1 MTHGPAML
9 IQPTSRVLQ
18 FASYTFD
25 ASLVEILTTLM
36 IGGCVCVPNEF
47 DRMNNITTVINQMK
61 IDVAL
66 LTPSFAQLI
75 QPSDV
80 PRLSTL
86 ILAGEAMSK
95 SHLSMW
101 AGKVNLVNG
110 YGPSEC
116 SVAAA
121 VNSKMT
127 SLTNPANIGHRLD
140 RCWIV
145 DARNHHRLAPI
156 GSVGELL
163 VEGPTLARGY
173 LNNQLKTADAFIKNP
188 RWSVSERYRYPG
200 TAPERRMYKT
210 GDLVKVCSDAT
221 GEMIFLGRKDTQ
233 AKVNGQRLELE
244 EVEYH
249 LSADDAVQHV
259 LVALP
264 KSGCCAKRLVA
275 VLSLRDL
282 ATSGV
287 NDGLSVV
294 SWDAASPVLSKV
306 QERLRDHLP
315 AYMIPSKWVVL
326 RQLPLLPSG
335 KLDRRQILAFVED
348 MNDDVH
354 AMISVAE
361 ETVKKVQTSSGIQQ
375 QLQEIW
381 GHVLNLA
388 PQRVGLNQ
396 SFLHLGGD
404 SISAMQVM
412 ARCRSEGIGVT
423 VQDIIR
429 SRSISDLA
437 SRVSL
442 PEQITYEGE
451 DAHEFDLSP
460 IQQLYFSCV
469 GSNWAQFNQSILL
482 RASRKLSSE
491 DVTRAFN
498 AVVKAHSML
507 RARFRKDGT
516 GHWRQRITTDI
527 AGSYRFR
534 AHNAATTTRMKSRI
548 EDSQRILDI
557 QKGPIVAVDLFNV
570 GPSDT
575 RLFITA
581 HHLVI
586 DVVSWRIILQD
597 LEDLINSG
605 TSKVQ
610 GSLPFQAWCRLQIE
624 NAQEQNAQ
632 MVLPH
637 KEVPVA
643 DFDYWGMLD
652 KPNVYGDVVNEDI
665 ELDSKTTTL
674 LLGSCHQCL
683 QTDAV
688 DILLAAILRSFRHA
702 FPARETP
709 PAVYNEGHGREP
721 WESKLDLSHTVGWFT
736 TLSPVYLPTAA
747 STGKQI
753 SFLLFSIL
761 RKSASLI

>member
-1 MTHGPAML
+1 ML
-9 IQPTSRVLQ
+9 IKPTSRVLQ

-36 IGGCVCVPNEF
+36 VGGCVCVPNEF
-47 DRMNNITTVINQMK
+47 DRMNNITIVINQMK
-61 IDVAL
+61 VDVAL

-80 PRLSTL
+80 PGLRTL

-95 SHLSMW
+95 SHLSIW

-116 SVAAA
+116 SVAVA
-121 VNSKMT
+121 VNPNMT
-127 SLTNPANIGHRLD
+127 LSTNPANIGHRLD
-140 RCWIV
+140 RCWVV
-145 DARNHHRLAPI
+145 DAQNHHRLAPI

-173 LNNQLKTADAFIKNP
+173 LNNPQMTAAAFIKNP
-188 RWSVSERYRYPG
+188 KWSTSGHYQYPG

-210 GDLVKVCSDAT
+210 GDLVKVCSDTT

-233 AKVNGQRLELE
+233 AKVAGQRLELDE
-244 EVEYH
+244 IEHH
-249 LSADDAVQHV
+249 LNADSEVQHV
-259 LVALP
+259 VVALP
-264 KSGCCAKRLVA
+264 KSGYCAKRLVA
-275 VLSLRDL
+275 VLSLQEL

-287 NDGLSVV
+287 TYGLEII
-294 SWDAASPVLSKV
+294 SWDASSLIISKI

-315 AYMIPSKWVVL
+315 AYMIPLKWVVL

-335 KLDRRQILAFVED
+335 KLDRRQIISFIED
-348 MNDDVH
+348 MSDEVH
-354 AMISVAE
+354 AKISVAE
-361 ETVKKVQTSSGIQQ
+361 ENAKTSQAASSIER
-375 QLQEIW
+375 QLQAIW
-381 GHVLNLA
+381 GYVLNLT
-388 PQRVGLNQ
+388 PQLVGLNQ
-396 SFLHLGGD
+396 PFLHLGGD

-412 ARCRSEGIGVT
+412 ARCRSEGMGVT

-429 SRSISDLA
+429 SKSISDLA

-442 PEQITYEGE
+442 PDQVTYEGE

-469 GSNWAQFNQSILL
+469 GSNWAQFNQSVLL
-482 RASRKLSSE
+482 RSSRKISSE

-516 GHWRQRITTDI
+516 GNWKQRITTDVSG
-527 AGSYRFR
+527 AYRFR
-534 AHNAATTTRMKSRI
+534 AHNATTAARMKSQM
-548 EDSQRILDI
+548 EDSQKSLDI
-557 QKGPIVAVDLFNV
+557 VKGPVVAVDSFDL
-570 GPSDT
+570 GPSGT
-575 RLFITA
+575 QLFIAA

-586 DVVSWRIILQD
+586 DVVSWHIILQD

-605 TSKVQ
+605 NLKAQ

-624 NAQEQNAQ
+624 NAQQQNAQ
-632 MVLPH
+632 RVLPH

-643 DFDYWGMLD
+643 DLDYWGMMD
-652 KPNVYGDVVNEDI
+652 KPNVYGDIVSEDI
-665 ELDSKTTTL
+665 EFDSKTTTM
-674 LLGSCHQCL
+674 LLGSCHQSL
-683 QTDAV
+683 QTDLV
-688 DILLAAILRSFRHA
+688 DLLLAAILQSFRHA

-709 PAVYNEGHGREP
+709 PAIYNEGHGREP
-721 WESKLDLSHTVGWFT
+721 WEPKFDLSRTVGWFT
-736 TLSPVYLPTAA
+736 TLCPVYLPTEA
-747 STGKQI
+747 SMGKQKTFDVLQRKVFADI
-753 SFLLFSIL
+753 VSF
-761 RKSASLI
+761 R

>member
-1 MTHGPAML
+1 ML
-9 IQPTSRVLQ
+9 IKPNSRVLQ

-36 IGGCVCVPNEF
+36 VGGCICVPNEF
-47 DRMNNITTVINQMK
+47 DRMNNVTTVINQMK
-61 IDVAL
+61 VDVAL

-95 SHLSMW
+95 GHLSVW
-101 AGKVNLVNG
+101 GGKVNLVNG

-116 SVAAA
+116 SVAVA

-127 SLTNPANIGHRLD
+127 PSTNPANIGHRLD

-145 DARNHHRLAPI
+145 DAHNHHRLAPI

-173 LNNQLKTADAFIKNP
+173 LNNEQKTAEAFIKNP
-188 RWSVSERYRYPG
+188 KWSLSEHYRYPE

-244 EVEYH
+244 EVEHH
-249 LSADDAVQHV
+249 LNADSAVQHV
-259 LVALP
+259 LVGLP

-275 VLSLRDL
+275 VLSLREL

-287 NDGLSVV
+287 NNGLNIV
-294 SWDAASPVLSKV
+294 SWDAASPILSKV
-306 QERLRDHLP
+306 QERLRNHLP

-335 KLDRRQILAFVED
+335 KLDRRQITSFIED
-348 MNDDVH
+348 MNDEVH

-361 ETVKKVQTSSGIQQ
+361 EKVKNSQTSSGIEQ
-375 QLQEIW
+375 QLQQIW

-412 ARCRSEGIGVT
+412 ARCRSEGLGVT

-429 SRSISDLA
+429 SKSITALT
-437 SRVSL
+437 SRVSV

-482 RASRKLSSE
+482 RSSRKISSE

-516 GHWRQRITTDI
+516 GNWRQRITTDV

-534 AHNAATTTRMKSRI
+534 AHNAATTARMKHRM

-557 QKGPIVAVDLFNV
+557 QKGPVVAVDLFNV

-575 RLFITA
+575 RLFVAA

-605 TSKVQ
+605 TSKAQ

-624 NAQEQNAQ
+624 NAQQQNAQ
-632 MVLPH
+632 SVLPH

-643 DFDYWGMLD
+643 DLGYWGMLD
-652 KPNVYGDVVNEDI
+652 KPNFYGDVVSEDI
-665 ELDSKTTTL
+665 ELDSKITAL
-674 LLGSCHQCL
+674 LLGSCHQSL

-702 FPARETP
+702 FPAREIP

-721 WESKLDLSHTVGWFT
+721 WETKLDLSRTVGWFT
-736 TLSPVYLPTAA
+736 TLCPVYLPTEA
-747 STGKQI
+747 STGKQKT
-753 SFLLFSIL
+753 FPLLT
-761 RKSASLI
+761 SLKNWAWLI